1 MATTLTIIRYTGIVI
16 MFLGI
21 ALKLADLPGY
31 TTSFVAGAI
40 LIIIPRFYQWL
51 NLPHKSS

>member
-51 NLPHKSS
+51 NLPRKSS